1 MFICHLSLTRGW
13 TNDRSTWLVNNKLK
27 SSTEYVLSFSHIL
40 CHIPVP
46 LHPVTYHLI
55 WMGMFWNA
63 HHTSAKADLF
73 SQELQICFTWN
84 ILYFEHNPLNTLS
97 TFCMFIYFPFSQV
110 SPLPR
115 SELLMHFDKLNS
127 SRVQPIQTY
136 RYDGVIFSND
146 QARIANFMF
155 HDI

>member
-1 MFICHLSLTRGW
+1 MTCEQQTKIINWICLIFQPHIVPYSCSSSSCYVSPYLNG
-13 TNDRSTWLVNNKLK
+13 NVLK
-27 SSTEYVLSFSHIL
+27 CTSH
-40 CHIPVP
+40 
-46 LHPVTYHLI
+46 
-55 WMGMFWNA
+55 G
-63 HHTSAKADLF
+63 AKADLF